1 MTILALELPWAGI
14 GAVLMGLGSFFSG
27 FAAYKLATKK
37 EPDEQVSEDR
47 SSDS

>member
-1 MTILALELPWAGI
+1 MILALDLPLAGI

-37 EPDEQVSEDR
+37 EPDGKESEDSGADR
-47 SSDS
+47 